1 MGLKP
6 AQIIIFSF
14 LAVICIGTFFLSLPI
29 STTKEIPFVDRLFTA
44 TSATCVTGLTVISVP
59 YDLTKFGKIVV
70 MLLFQL
76 GGLGIMSFSTIFAL
90 ILGKRITIKER
101 QILSLTFGE
110 STIDF
115 KKLLMSI
122 FLFTLFIELIASI
135 VLYFNWGKYSFFSSL
150 FHSISAFCN
159 AGFSLFPDSLMRFR
173 SDGLTN
179 FIMGSL
185 IVIGGI
191 GFLVIVDLGK
201 KFKNIILRKEY
212 KITTHAKIVL
222 TMTFILILTGAL
234 FLYLLEN
241 KNLFNSL
248 TPNGKILASVF
259 QSITSRTA
267 GFSTVNIGKLSQASK
282 LLLISFMFI
291 GASPGS
297 TGGGIKTVTFLL
309 VLMGIFATFKG
320 KKQLVLFKR
329 AIPPEILKKA
339 IVIFLLGLIWI
350 IVAAFLLAIFENR
363 NFLSILFEVTSA
375 FGTVGLSCGITSS
388 LTAFSKLVI
397 IFTMFLG
404 RVGPLTLAIALG
416 TKENGNYKLPEE
428 KVMIG

>member
-267 GFSTVNIGKLSQASK
+267 GFSTIDIGKLSQASK

-309 VLMGIFATFKG
+309 VLMGIFATFRG
-320 KKQLVLFKR
+320 KRQLILFRR
-329 AIPPEILKKA
+329 AIPLEILRKA

-350 IVAAFLLAIFENR
+350 IVAAFLLAVFENR
-363 NFLSILFEVTSA
+363 NFLNILFEVTSA

-416 TKENGNYKLPEE
+416 TRENGNYKLPEE